1 MLRVVNR
8 RRATGR
14 HSLIPVSPN
23 PASAPT
29 AADLVDWDAA
39 ARLARIATP
48 AGPHVPDAIR
58 RASVALLRRS
68 VDDALPWAGRITG
81 LPGPARSAALN
92 AEILVVDRAGLM
104 TASAAWLRGLTGA
117 LPMPDAGPA
126 SRALAT
132 GQVGVALG
140 YLSTRVLGQVLPR
153 LDDPAGGDVTRP
165 DARLLL
171 VAPNVLAFQRR
182 FDLDVLDLP
191 AWVAL
196 HEAVHL
202 VQLSAAPWLAQRLT
216 DRMRLVIGALVAA
229 VRNAD
234 AGRTEP
240 DEQSDEQDERDE
252 QPDEQDERD
261 EQPDGPPLGDLLTA
275 PGREHLT
282 RLVALLT
289 LLEGHADAVL
299 DAVEPGR
306 MPSVHRLRAVL
317 SRTPRS
323 YGRGLSAGPG
333 ALLGRLIGLD
343 AKETQYADG
352 AAFARAVIAR
362 VGHKGLNTVWAAPD
376 NLPLPDEIARPEQWI
391 ERLGL

>member
-117 LPMPDAGPA
+117 L
-126 SRALAT
+126 
-132 GQVGVALG
+132 
-140 YLSTRVLGQVLPR
+140 
-153 LDDPAGGDVTRP
+153 
-165 DARLLL
+165 
-171 VAPNVLAFQRR
+171 
-182 FDLDVLDLP
+182 
-191 AWVAL
+191 
-196 HEAVHL
+196 
-202 VQLSAAPWLAQRLT
+202 
-216 DRMRLVIGALVAA
+216 VAA

-234 AGRTEP
+234 AVRTEP
-240 DEQSDEQDERDE
+240 DEQSDEQ
-252 QPDEQDERD
+252 D

-376 NLPLPDEIARPEQWI
+376 NLPLPDEIARPEQRI

>member
-1 MLRVVNR
+1 M
-8 RRATGR
+8 
-14 HSLIPVSPN
+14 SPN

-252 QPDEQDERD
+252 QPD
-261 EQPDGPPLGDLLTA
+261 GPPLGDLLTA

-306 MPSVHRLRAVL
+306 MPSVYRLRAVL

>member
-153 LDDPAGGDVTRP
+153 LDNPAGGDVTRP

-234 AGRTEP
+234 AVRTES
-240 DEQSDEQDERDE
+240 DEQSDEQ
-252 QPDEQDERD
+252 D

>member
-252 QPDEQDERD
+252 QPD
-261 EQPDGPPLGDLLTA
+261 GPPLGDLLTA

>member
-14 HSLIPVSPN
+14 HSLIPVTPN

>member
-1 MLRVVNR
+1 MPRVVNR

-252 QPDEQDERD
+252 QPD
-261 EQPDGPPLGDLLTA
+261 GPPLGDLLTA

>member
-171 VAPNVLAFQRR
+171 VAPNVPAFQRR

-240 DEQSDEQDERDE
+240 DEQS
-252 QPDEQDERD
+252 DEQDERD

>member
-1 MLRVVNR
+1 MLRVVNH

-234 AGRTEP
+234 AVRTEP
-240 DEQSDEQDERDE
+240 DEQS
-252 QPDEQDERD
+252 DERD

>member
-362 VGHKGLNTVWAAPD
+362 VGHKELNTVWAAPD